1 MSQGLHEVRKL
12 EGQQV
17 VVALADGSRIGECM
31 LVSAARGCVGS
42 LWLFDNGHDVFV
54 PFADVAAVS
63 AERRS
68 SKGRVA

>member
-1 MSQGLHEVRKL
+1 MSQGLHELRKL

-17 VVALADGSRIGECM
+17 VVALADGSRIVECM

-54 PFADVAAVS
+54 PLADVAAVS